1 MQQQQLFDI
10 DAELSVLGAIMLKS
24 SVLYGLADELH
35 TDDFYRQS
43 HRVVYA
49 AMLRMQQQRTPLD
62 MVTLTEQLNT
72 EGNLDRVGGIPF
84 ITQLANTV
92 PSAANVRYYAKIV
105 LKYAKRRQLLAVAQE
120 LQAAALD
127 LGEGLDAR
135 VDAVQEKLTRVS
147 LHDNSEVVPM
157 SESITAFAGWL
168 NRRLEQGSSGVMSGI
183 SPLDRITHGWQ
194 AGALYVLAARP
205 SMGKTALALNFAA
218 AAAKSGKSAAVFSLE
233 MSREQI
239 EARLIA
245 AESGVGAD
253 KILNPALLSE
263 KDWAAVTLAEDAI
276 GRWPMYVVD
285 SGVDTVTALAAKCR
299 QIRGRYGLELV
310 VIDYLQ
316 LLSGDSVG
324 RSENRTQEIAG
335 ISRRLKLLAKELEVP
350 IVVLSQLSRAVESRQ
365 DKRPIM
371 SDLRESGAIEQDA
384 DMVMFLYR
392 EDYYYPERAGGVTE
406 LSVKKNRNGA
416 IGRVGLKFIPAL
428 TKFVAAPLQFGGTV
442 IPEKNVPM

>member
-1 MQQQQLFDI
+1 MQQQQQLFDI
-10 DAELSVLGAIMLKS
+10 SAEESVLGAIMVRS
-24 SVLYGLADELH
+24 SVLYELADKLH

-43 HRVVYA
+43 HRVVYS
-49 AMLRMQQQRTPLD
+49 AMLRMQQQRTPID
-62 MVTLTEQLNT
+62 IVTLTEQLNAD
-72 EGNLDRVGGIPF
+72 GVLDRVGGIPL

-92 PSAANVRYYAKIV
+92 PSAANALYHARIV
-105 LKYAKRRQLLAVAQE
+105 LKYAKRRQFIAVAQE

-135 VDAVQEKLTRVS
+135 IDAVQEKLTRVS
-147 LHDNSEVVPM
+147 LHDDSEVLPM
-157 SESITAFAGWL
+157 SDSMVRFAGWL
-168 NRRLEQGSSGVMSGI
+168 NRRLEQGSAGVMSGI

-205 SMGKTALALNFAA
+205 SMGKTALSLNFAA
-218 AAAKSGKSAAVFSLE
+218 AAAKSGKRTAVFSLE

-253 KILNPALLSE
+253 KILNPALLLE
-263 KDWAAVTLAEDAI
+263 KDWEQVILAEDAI
-276 GRWPMYVVD
+276 GRWPMFIVD

-299 QIRGRYGLELV
+299 QIRGRYGLDLV

-316 LLSGDSVG
+316 LLGGDSFKP
-324 RSENRTQEIAG
+324 ENRQQEIAG
-335 ISRRLKLLAKELEVP
+335 ISRRLKLLAKELNVP

-392 EDYYYPERAGGVTE
+392 EDYYHPERAGGVTE

-416 IGRVGLKFIPAL
+416 VGRVGLRFIPAL
-428 TKFVAAPLQFGGTV
+428 TKFVAAPLQLSGTA
-442 IPEKNVPM
+442 IRDKDVPM